1 VIDYLKRLEEFLNRQ
16 QQPNEERSPFLT
28 PTERMREL
36 FMPMQQI
43 REEVPEPTGEAYD
56 WEQKRREEMASR
68 QMGAFKVVKRL
79 WDEAERPYHAIS
91 NVVKYLSDPEVWEK
105 RDVVPDEFA
114 KGLGKAFVGGLTMR
128 DKTRLHEWMWE
139 ERLEPTIPEEQWVAR
154 GAAKTVADITQFYTD
169 PRYLAIGK
177 GLQTI
182 LKEALKGLPVK
193 LPKWAKHAR
202 ARQEISKQIE
212 KSIKQEH
219 AARVARGFKYKEVEP
234 LAHTQRWVRAHDIAL
249 KEMLPPSQQF
259 APPQWARAGA
269 ERWADFIDK
278 FFTKYDPLDRAI
290 REMVRRVK
298 VNLPFTHD
306 RIDLLAKVVE
316 RVHGV
321 GAQITP
327 QQLIQ
332 ASQLA
337 SQVARGVLPAAKF
350 FGEKKESI
358 SKFAT
363 QHGIKE
369 LTRIGDITGGSAYFG
384 IVGQTTYEGGKNYVL
399 SPDAKIADL
408 TNVKIADVVIGE
420 TLKDKRLTGGE
431 RSRLREAIGQ
441 GDIDYLLFDETPM
454 SDAVKRLGY
463 DAATVRENTDMPG
476 EASSIFVVNIS
487 KVSPK
492 SAITP
497 EEEREI
503 IRKPP
508 GKIEK
513 EPETGP
519 IPEIERVYPGKE
531 IEPDIMKPKVKPR
544 VDIPKPPEEMGGLAE
559 LEYRKDIKPVGLA
572 TKIGN
577 LYTKIEEA
585 GGVGRISQERT
596 IMNMIEK
603 GQEMAA
609 RSAFREGQRQG
620 IFKTTEKFED
630 MLTRRKERAMLRDRV
645 KKARQ
650 QIFGVD
656 VKHLRP
662 QFRDDIKGL
671 IEDLDNVITRKAKT
685 LYRLQRMADYV
696 AEHPDNNL
704 PQSQLE
710 HIRRLDK
717 KPLGELTVEEV
728 EDIAKQVQ
736 QFARLNKLENKLIF
750 GRRLR
755 EAKEVI
761 DSARVNVNKKQP
773 RGEFAEDLIDVAEVE
788 KRAGKLQQIFSTDSY
803 NPEMIANILDANPE
817 GGIVSEVL
825 YGGVDEGVTQAFTY
839 ERAAEAYMRDVIKS
853 VGLQGKDLARMSRGV
868 GGDKAEVVSIA
879 LPSGKKINMTRGD
892 RMSLIL
898 HASSAENTS
907 NIINNGFNFTTNLSR
922 QPFKISKEDFRAI
935 VDSASETEKR
945 IAYAIARYLN
955 TVNKN
960 MINATS
966 VDLDGF
972 EIATVDNYWTLRRN
986 PLYIKRDPS
995 KLRKN
1000 FTQATLEGMGIL
1012 KERTGAQM
1020 PVVVEDALSQF
1031 YKLIR
1036 QSSSYAG
1043 LAKPLRNAKMLL
1055 MDREF
1060 KRDVIQRFGRHYWDS
1075 LDNYIRQIEDNSHK
1089 LGNVDKLGTELINK
1103 LDLALLGMNPSVA
1116 LKQFPS
1122 FLLAMTEME
1131 PRYILSALTHGVGA
1145 ETKAEIS
1152 RWSPQL
1158 ARRLEGRI
1166 TRELGELGQV
1176 GSVRRFWTGQSP
1188 ISHHVLDPIRLM
1200 DTQAIG
1206 RIWHAV
1212 KAEVRA
1218 KSPDLTGD
1226 EYMKAVARRA
1236 EKVIRRTQP
1245 TWDMKD
1251 RSAIARS
1258 QSTFVRL
1265 LTKYTSQRNKN
1276 IQIIRRAWLEYQAS
1290 PKTAKDKANL
1300 LSKWF
1305 LVTLGMSI
1313 MIEGINTTR
1322 DLMMGKKPKPWQFKL
1337 LRAFGN
1343 SVSYVY
1349 IVGEMFNS
1357 LASKI
1362 ERGTYAGYDMSN
1374 PLQSMGETGINAI
1387 AETYWTL
1394 RNIVE
1399 GEKYKGGKKKGQAKW
1414 KTSMWRMID
1423 HWAHLAGM
1431 RYGIP
1436 YHTLRNY
1443 IRGAYRIAVP
1453 EEKKIKSP
1461 TSDAIKEIRRLYE
1474 GGQ

>member
-1 VIDYLKRLEEFLNRQ
+1 MTDQQFLEDAALKLRAAGIE
-16 QQPNEERSPFLT
+16 PTEERLRSALL
-28 PTERMREL
+28 MWREKAI
-36 FMPMQQI
+36 PQ
-43 REEVPEPTGEAYD
+43 REKDLEAYSKGL
-56 WEQKRREEMASR
+56 E
-68 QMGAFKVVKRL
+68 KVAGFVKKI
-79 WDEAERPYHAIS
+79 WNQAERPYNAIS
-91 NVVKYLSDPEVWEK
+91 NVIKYASEPEPFEKARTDPN
-105 RDVVPDEFA
+105 EFA
-114 KGLGKAFVGGLTMR
+114 KWHIGLGKAFVEGLTWEER
-128 DKTRLHEWMWE
+128 TRLHEWMWE
-139 ERLEPTIPEEQWVAR
+139 RVEPHIPEKAWVAR
-154 GAAKTVADITQFYTD
+154 GAYKTVADISQFYTD
-169 PRYLAIGK
+169 PRYWAIGK
-177 GLQTI
+177 AINVAMKDLIKTVPD
-182 LKEALKGLPVK
+182 KP
-193 LPKWAKHAR
+193 PKWAKQHR
-202 ARQEISKQIE
+202 ARYEQMKEME
-212 KSIKQEH
+212 KATAGE
-219 AARVARGFKYKEVEP
+219 KYPHKAP
-234 LAHTQRWVRAHDIAL
+234 PTLAHSSTWTRAHDIAL
-249 KEMLPPSQQF
+249 KEMIPKEQVLTGKIPK
-259 APPQWARAGA
+259 WANEGA
-269 ERWADFIDK
+269 TRWANFIE
-278 FFTKYDPLDRAI
+278 KYLGKVDAKVAEI
-290 REMVRRVK
+290 QYVTQQVK
-298 VNLPFTHD
+298 LPFTAEKEK
-306 RIDLLAKVVE
+306 LLIKVLERLYGTRTLQYGEMAKAANVVQ
-316 RVHGV
+316 
-321 GAQITP
+321 QI
-327 QQLIQ
+327 
-332 ASQLA
+332 SQ
-337 SQVARGVLPAAKF
+337 GVLPAAKF

-662 QFRDDIKGL
+662 QFRDDIRGL

-803 NPEMIANILDANPE
+803 NPEMIANILDANPG

-1206 RIWHAV
+1206 RIWYAV
-1212 KAEVRA
+1212 KAEVKA
-1218 KSPDLTGD
+1218 KSPNLTGD

-1290 PKTAKDKANL
+1290 SKTAKDKANL

-1453 EEKKIKSP
+1453 EEKKIKST